1 MPSGRKDTPQSFQ
14 KKHGHLGSGLCAS
27 KMIRKISGLL
37 DVWCVTVYVYGRGH
51 MCSGVGICVMYTY
64 GDHRLVPSVFLR
76 CSPSYF
82 FETRLFPL
90 NLELADSEAGWPRSS
105 WNPAFVSRVL
115 GLQATHLAFTRTLRL
130 TRLLS
135 HLPSCAFHLLNNLVC
150 DSVWQAWEA
159 SSQLVSQSPW

>member
-1 MPSGRKDTPQSFQ
+1 MGVGTCVP
-14 KKHGHLGSGLCAS
+14 
-27 KMIRKISGLL
+27 
-37 DVWCVTVYVYGRGH
+37 VWVYVLCTH
-51 MCSGVGICVMYTY
+51 METTGWCSVSSLGAP
-64 GDHRLVPSVFLR
+64 RLI
-76 CSPSYF
+76 F